1 MIYWFII
8 SSLWFGIWAT
18 LSRFEFKYAG
28 LNVGKNK
35 FGLNF
40 FIWNMQAWIAK
51 KKSGLERR
59 KKKIWTFFF
68 FWLGHELGPISKRGP
83 RGPAGAGP
91 GPRKKPSTLNGTGLG
106 HRSCPAGRVRVWKNL
121 ARTRPVVIPNPN
133 FIRFL

>member
-18 LSRFEFKYAG
+18 LSRLEFEYAG
-28 LNVGKNK
+28 LNVGKNI

-40 FIWNMQAWIAK
+40 FIWNMQAWTAK
-51 KKSGLERR
+51 INLGLNIGKNKSGL
-59 KKKIWTFFF
+59 FFF
-68 FWLGHELGPISKRGP
+68 LLGHELGPISKRGP
-83 RGPAGAGP
+83 RGLAGVGP